1 MIFKSTTN
9 IDIPA
14 VKGVYQALINEANE
28 NATFIDGITGEKLTL
43 DKLSSD
49 SKKLAAGLIDKA
61 EFKRGDV
68 LAIFSPNQVD
78 YPTVLFGTIAAGGIV
93 TFVDSKYTVN
103 DVAYQLKDSG
113 AKYIVV
119 FPSLLSKAIEAADA
133 VNIPKSNIFLFGNEE
148 IDEIKP
154 YLFLKSER
162 EANPIEYSPEEAK
175 STTAYLSYSFGTT
188 GMIKGAETT
197 HSNIVTNL
205 AQIGCSND
213 DINSN
218 TTFIGVLPLHHVYSM
233 ITLIHLTLLKGASV
247 VLIPNFEFDLPTF
260 CKTIQDY
267 EVDVI
272 HIVPSIAMSL
282 VKDPISRKYDLSSLR
297 SCISSAAPLSKELA
311 DSFARKFVPIRQS
324 YGATEY
330 SFTHFVKYAEN
341 IPIESIGKPIPNVE
355 CKIISEKG
363 KELGY
368 NQEGELCVRGPNVMK
383 GYLNNKEATDA
394 CIDNE
399 GWFHTGDIA
408 KVDEFGNFYIVDRSK
423 ELIKYQGHQ
432 VSPIELESILNSHQ
446 SIDDAAVIGVYAEQE
461 ATECPAAYISLK
473 QNVLESDQLKQEI
486 KRYVEKRVPPYKR
499 LSGGILFIDKIP
511 KSSSGKILKKVLRN
525 RIKKEHPYYRK
536 QF

>member
-9 IDIPA
+9 IDIP

-28 NATFIDGITGEKLTL
+28 DATFIDGITGEKLTL

-61 EFKRGDV
+61 GFNRGDV

-78 YPTVLFGTIAAGGIV
+78 YPTVIFGTIAAGGIV
-93 TFVDSKYTVN
+93 TFVDSKYTV
-103 DVAYQLKDSG
+103 DEVAYQLKDSG
-113 AKYIVV
+113 AKYIVI
-119 FPSLLSKAIEAADA
+119 KY
-133 VNIPKSNIFLFGNEE
+133 IFIWNEE

-154 YLFLKSER
+154 YSFLKSER
-162 EANPIEYSPEEAK
+162 EVNPIEYSPEEAK
-175 STTAYLSYSFGTT
+175 STTAYLSYSSGTT
-188 GMIKGAETT
+188 GKNKGVETT

-205 AQIGCSND
+205 AQIGCNND
-213 DINSN
+213 DVNSR
-218 TTFIGVLPLHHVYSM
+218 
-233 ITLIHLTLLKGASV
+233 ASV
-247 VLIPNFEFDLPTF
+247 VLMPNFEFDLPTF

-267 EVDVI
+267 KVN
-272 HIVPSIAMSL
+272 
-282 VKDPISRKYDLSSLR
+282 
-297 SCISSAAPLSKELA
+297 
-311 DSFARKFVPIRQS
+311 FVPIRQS

-394 CIDNE
+394 YIDNE

-432 VSPIELESILNSHQ
+432 VSPTELESILNSHQ

-486 KRYVEKRVPPYKR
+486 KRYVEKRVSPYKR

-511 KSSSGKILKKVLRN
+511 KSSSGKILRKVLRN
-525 RIKKEHPYYRK
+525 RIKKEHPFYRK
-536 QF
+536 KF

>member
-9 IDIPA
+9 IDIP

-28 NATFIDGITGEKLTL
+28 NATFIDGITGEKLTI
-43 DKLSSD
+43 DKLRSD
-49 SKKLAAGLIDKA
+49 TKKLAAGLIDKA
-61 EFKRGDV
+61 GFNRGDV

-78 YPTVLFGTIAAGGIV
+78 YPTVIFGTIAAGGIV
-93 TFVDSKYTVN
+93 TFVDSKYTVEE
-103 DVAYQLKDSG
+103 VAYQLKDSG

-133 VNIPKSNIFLFGNEE
+133 VNIPRSNIFLFGNEE
-148 IDEIKP
+148 IEEIKP
-154 YLFLKSER
+154 YSFLKSER
-162 EANPIEYSPEEAK
+162 EVNPIEYSPEDAK
-175 STTAYLSYSFGTT
+175 STTAYLSYSSGTT
-188 GMIKGAETT
+188 GKNKGVETT

-205 AQIGCSND
+205 AQIGCNND
-213 DINSN
+213 DVNSN
-218 TTFIGVLPLHHVYSM
+218 TKFIGVLPLHHIYSI

-267 EVDVI
+267 KVNVI
-272 HIVPSIAMSL
+272 HFIPSIAMSL

-311 DSFARKFVPIRQS
+311 DSFARMFVPIRQS

-355 CKIISEKG
+355 F
-363 KELGY
+363 
-368 NQEGELCVRGPNVMK
+368 RGPNVMK

-408 KVDEFGNFYIVDRSK
+408 KVDEF
-423 ELIKYQGHQ
+423 
-432 VSPIELESILNSHQ
+432 VSPTELESILNSHQ

-499 LSGGILFIDKIP
+499 LSGGILFIEKIP

>member
-9 IDIPA
+9 IDIP

-28 NATFIDGITGEKLTL
+28 DATFIDGITGEKLTL

-61 EFKRGDV
+61 GFNRGDV

-78 YPTVLFGTIAAGGIV
+78 YPTVIFGTIAAGGIV
-93 TFVDSKYTVN
+93 TFVDSKYTV
-103 DVAYQLKDSG
+103 DEVAYQLKDSG

-133 VNIPKSNIFLFGNEE
+133 VNIPRSNIFLFGM
-148 IDEIKP
+148 KK
-154 YLFLKSER
+154 LMKL
-162 EANPIEYSPEEAK
+162 NPIHSSNLKENS
-175 STTAYLSYSFGTT
+175 GTT
-188 GMIKGAETT
+188 GKNKGVETT

-205 AQIGCSND
+205 AQIGCNND
-213 DINSN
+213 DVNSS
-218 TTFIGVLPLHHVYSM
+218 TIFIGVLPLHHIYSI
-233 ITLIHLTLLKGASV
+233 ITLIHLTFLKGASV
-247 VLIPNFEFDLPTF
+247 VLMPNFEFDLPTF

-267 EVDVI
+267 KVNVI
-272 HIVPSIAMSL
+272 HFVPSIAMSL

-297 SCISSAAPLSKELA
+297 SCISSAAPLSKELS
-311 DSFARKFVPIRQS
+311 DSFAKR
-324 YGATEY
+324 
-330 SFTHFVKYAEN
+330 
-341 IPIESIGKPIPNVE
+341 
-355 CKIISEKG
+355 

-368 NQEGELCVRGPNVMK
+368 NQEGELCVRGPNIMK
-383 GYLNNKEATDA
+383 
-394 CIDNE
+394 
-399 GWFHTGDIA
+399 A
-408 KVDEFGNFYIVDRSK
+408 KVDEFGENFYIVDRSK
-423 ELIKYQGHQ
+423 KLIKYQGHQ
-432 VSPIELESILNSHQ
+432 VSPTELESILNSHQ

-511 KSSSGKILKKVLRN
+511 KSSSGKILRKVLRN
-525 RIKKEHPYYRK
+525 RIKKEHPFYRK
-536 QF
+536 KF

>member
-9 IDIPA
+9 IDIP

-28 NATFIDGITGEKLTL
+28 DATFIDGITGEKLTL

-61 EFKRGDV
+61 GFNRGDV

-78 YPTVLFGTIAAGGIV
+78 YPTVIFGTIAAGGIV
-93 TFVDSKYTVN
+93 TFVDSKYTV
-103 DVAYQLKDSG
+103 DEVAYQLKDSG

-133 VNIPKSNIFLFGNEE
+133 VNIPRSNIFLFGNEE
-148 IDEIKP
+148 IDEIKL
-154 YLFLKSER
+154 YSFLKSER
-162 EANPIEYSPEEAK
+162 EVNPIEYSPEEAK
-175 STTAYLSYSFGTT
+175 STTAYLSYSSGTT
-188 GMIKGAETT
+188 GKNKGVETT

-205 AQIGCSND
+205 AQIGCNND
-213 DINSN
+213 DVNSS
-218 TTFIGVLPLHHVYSM
+218 TIFIGVLPLHHIYSI

-247 VLIPNFEFDLPTF
+247 VLMPNFEFDLPTF

-267 EVDVI
+267 KVN
-272 HIVPSIAMSL
+272 
-282 VKDPISRKYDLSSLR
+282 
-297 SCISSAAPLSKELA
+297 
-311 DSFARKFVPIRQS
+311 FVPIRQS

-368 NQEGELCVRGPNVMK
+368 KQEGELCVRGPNIMK

-432 VSPIELESILNSHQ
+432 VSPTELESILNSHQ

-511 KSSSGKILKKVLRN
+511 KSSSGKILRKVLRN
-525 RIKKEHPYYRK
+525 RIKKEHPFYRK
-536 QF
+536 KF

>member
-9 IDIPA
+9 IDIP

-28 NATFIDGITGEKLTL
+28 DATFIDGITGEKLTL

-61 EFKRGDV
+61 GFNRGDV

-78 YPTVLFGTIAAGGIV
+78 YPTVIFGTIAAGGIV
-93 TFVDSKYTVN
+93 TFVDSKYTV
-103 DVAYQLKDSG
+103 DEVAYQLKDSG

-133 VNIPKSNIFLFGNEE
+133 VNIPRSNIFLFGM
-148 IDEIKP
+148 KK
-154 YLFLKSER
+154 LMKL
-162 EANPIEYSPEEAK
+162 NPIHSSNLKENYS
-175 STTAYLSYSFGTT
+175 SGTT
-188 GMIKGAETT
+188 GKNKGVETT

-205 AQIGCSND
+205 AQIGCNND
-213 DINSN
+213 DVNSS
-218 TTFIGVLPLHHVYSM
+218 TIFIGVLPLHHIYSI
-233 ITLIHLTLLKGASV
+233 ITLIHLTFLKGASV
-247 VLIPNFEFDLPTF
+247 VLMPNFEFDLPTF

-267 EVDVI
+267 KVNVI
-272 HIVPSIAMSL
+272 HFVPSIAMSL

-311 DSFARKFVPIRQS
+311 DSFARMFVPIRQS

-368 NQEGELCVRGPNVMK
+368 NQEGELCVRGPNIMK

-394 CIDNE
+394 
-399 GWFHTGDIA
+399 
-408 KVDEFGNFYIVDRSK
+408 
-423 ELIKYQGHQ
+423 LITKDGFTLGHQ
-432 VSPIELESILNSHQ
+432 VSPTELESILNSHQ

-511 KSSSGKILKKVLRN
+511 KSSSGKILRKVLRN
-525 RIKKEHPYYRK
+525 RIKKEHPFYRK
-536 QF
+536 KF

>member
-9 IDIPA
+9 IDIP

-28 NATFIDGITGEKLTL
+28 NATFIDGITGEKLTI
-43 DKLSSD
+43 DKLRSD
-49 SKKLAAGLIDKA
+49 TKKLAAGLIDKA
-61 EFKRGDV
+61 EFNRGDV

-93 TFVDSKYTVN
+93 TFVDSKYTV
-103 DVAYQLKDSG
+103 DEVIYQLKDSG
-113 AKYIVV
+113 AKYIVI
-119 FPSLLSKAIEAADA
+119 KY
-133 VNIPKSNIFLFGNEE
+133 IFIWNEE

-154 YLFLKSER
+154 YSFLKSER
-162 EANPIEYSPEEAK
+162 EVNPIEYSPEEAK
-175 STTAYLSYSFGTT
+175 STTAYLSYSSGTT
-188 GMIKGAETT
+188 GKNKGVETT

-205 AQIGCSND
+205 AQIGCNND
-213 DINSN
+213 DVNSR
-218 TTFIGVLPLHHVYSM
+218 
-233 ITLIHLTLLKGASV
+233 ASV
-247 VLIPNFEFDLPTF
+247 VLMPNFEFDLPTF

-267 EVDVI
+267 KVNVI
-272 HIVPSIAMSL
+272 HFVPSIAMSL

-311 DSFARKFVPIRQS
+311 DSFARMFVPIRQS

-368 NQEGELCVRGPNVMK
+368 NQEGELCVRGPNIMK
-383 GYLNNKEATDA
+383 
-394 CIDNE
+394 
-399 GWFHTGDIA
+399 A

-432 VSPIELESILNSHQ
+432 VSPTELESILNSHQ

>member
-9 IDIPA
+9 IDIP

-28 NATFIDGITGEKLTL
+28 NATFIDGITGEKLTIN
-43 DKLSSD
+43 KLRSD

-61 EFKRGDV
+61 EFNRGDV

-93 TFVDSKYTVN
+93 TFVDSKYTVEE
-103 DVAYQLKDSG
+103 VAYQLKDSE

-133 VNIPKSNIFLFGNEE
+133 VNIPRSNIFLFGNEE

-154 YLFLKSER
+154 YSFLKSER
-162 EANPIEYSPEEAK
+162 EVNPIEYSPEEAK
-175 STTAYLSYSFGTT
+175 STTAYLSYSSGTT
-188 GMIKGAETT
+188 GKNKGVETT

-205 AQIGCSND
+205 AQIGCNND
-213 DINSN
+213 DVNSN
-218 TTFIGVLPLHHVYSM
+218 TTFIGVLPLHHVYSI

-267 EVDVI
+267 KVDVI
-272 HIVPSIAMSL
+272 HFIPSIAMSL

-311 DSFARKFVPIRQS
+311 DSFARMFVPIRQS

-432 VSPIELESILNSHQ
+432 VSPTELESILNSHQ

-511 KSSSGKILKKVLRN
+511 KSSSGKILKKVLRK
-525 RIKKEHPYYRK
+525 RIKKEHPFYRK

>member
-9 IDIPA
+9 IDIP

-28 NATFIDGITGEKLTL
+28 NATFIDGITGEKLTI
-43 DKLSSD
+43 DKLRSD
-49 SKKLAAGLIDKA
+49 TKKLAAGLIDKA
-61 EFKRGDV
+61 EFNRGDV

-93 TFVDSKYTVN
+93 TFVDSKYTV
-103 DVAYQLKDSG
+103 DEVIYQLKDSG

-133 VNIPKSNIFLFGNEE
+133 VNIPRSNIFLFGM
-148 IDEIKP
+148 KK
-154 YLFLKSER
+154 LMKL
-162 EANPIEYSPEEAK
+162 NPIHSSNLKENYS
-175 STTAYLSYSFGTT
+175 SGTT
-188 GMIKGAETT
+188 GKNKGVETT

-205 AQIGCSND
+205 AQIGCNND
-213 DINSN
+213 DVNSS
-218 TTFIGVLPLHHVYSM
+218 TIFIGVLPLHHIYSI
-233 ITLIHLTLLKGASV
+233 ITLIHLTFLKGASV
-247 VLIPNFEFDLPTF
+247 VLMPNFEFDLPTF

-267 EVDVI
+267 KVNVI
-272 HIVPSIAMSL
+272 HFVPSIAMSL

-297 SCISSAAPLSKELA
+297 SCISSAAPLSKELS
-311 DSFARKFVPIRQS
+311 DSFAKR
-324 YGATEY
+324 
-330 SFTHFVKYAEN
+330 
-341 IPIESIGKPIPNVE
+341 
-355 CKIISEKG
+355 

-394 CIDNE
+394 YIDNE

-408 KVDEFGNFYIVDRSK
+408 K
-423 ELIKYQGHQ
+423 GHQ
-432 VSPIELESILNSHQ
+432 VSPTELESILNSHQ

-486 KRYVEKRVPPYKR
+486 KRYVEKRVSPYKR